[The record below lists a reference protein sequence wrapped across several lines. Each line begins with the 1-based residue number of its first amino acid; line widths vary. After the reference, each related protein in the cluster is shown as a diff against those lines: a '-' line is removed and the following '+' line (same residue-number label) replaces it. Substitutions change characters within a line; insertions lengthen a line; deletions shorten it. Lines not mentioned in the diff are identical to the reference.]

1 MSQNVY
7 VRTNKQASKQT
18 NKQTH
23 KHTNTQTY
31 KHTYIQPASQ
41 PARQAGRQA
50 GRQTDRQTDR
60 HTYIHTYNNT
70 SIHQY
75 IIFHQQ
81 THLVASSE
89 GFSHCHGRCSSAT
102 AQLPESWSW
111 SSMAQWMPG
120 SLTFDAFIYIY
131 IWNVART
138 GMPLWSGLPQ
148 NALHLW
154 PLAVLCLF
162 LPEAA
167 GHTSQWSRS
176 KFPSPTRNCVLTWWM
191 HFISNGTWWDCGI
204 ERIWQLGVTDG
215 EARPL
220 QQSGRNTFSSMR
232 TTWALCDQ
240 FLPQDIGVVGHQH
253 QVEIFKTW
261 ATTQHLGE
269 GLWHNRGKPR
279 ASGKCVVDFN
289 HFLLVVCGSISRQHC
304 LRVFGTL
311 LALDLLDA
319 TMKWRTWLCPWVWR
333 FWKNIWYIWVVKTLD
348 PIILGRW
355 SNIHLPAI
363 LICFGVDA
371 GKKVLT
377 HTHQLSFLPTGH
389 NTICRTAQVPETR
402 ARRARVGAVFGA
414 SWSAF
419 PRSLHSHD
427 WRWQHLRLWNM
438 LVVASTEIKMSM
450 WEKLVSKGSRADLD
464 GFSMC
469 ILDDSWRYRNLIGNI
484 EHGLFRLFWCMTW
497 LRVSL
502 NVSLDVS
509 LISV

>member
-1 MSQNVY
+1 MCTY
-7 VRTNKQASKQT
+7 VQTSKQASKQT
-18 NKQTH
+18 NKQTNTQTH
-23 KHTNTQTY
+23 KHTNIQTY
-31 KHTYIQPASQ
+31 IHTYRQPASQ
-41 PARQAGRQA
+41 PGRQA
-50 GRQTDRQTDR
+50 GRQTDR
-60 HTYIHTYNNT
+60 HTYIHTTIHQYINT
-70 SIHQY
+70 SIHHIPSTNPPSGIQWG
-75 IIFHQQ
+75 ILPLPWEVLFR
-81 THLVASSE
+81 
-89 GFSHCHGRCSSAT
+89 HGSA
-102 AQLPESWSW
+102 ARELIVILDG
-111 SSMAQWMPG
+111 AV
-120 SLTFDAFIYIY
+120 DAGEPDFWCIYIY

-138 GMPLWSGLPQ
+138 GMSLWSGLPQ

-232 TTWALCDQ
+232 TTWAVCDQ

-363 LICFGVDA
+363 LICFGVHA